1 MKRIIFLLILL
12 PIFSYGINLNHAISP
27 DGRNISGDNQITYT
41 RNELNKPLL
50 LTATDSLGI
59 PIGNL
64 PIKFICVSGPE
75 LIQLKDTVYTTDNFG
90 NVKYELRIPNSE
102 GRYIISAF
110 SKYKG
115 KSTSIDFKINAVKKG
130 WLVILI
136 IKILGGF
143 ALFLFGLKYSA
154 NGLKRYAGERLKH
167 FLWEYTSSPCKA
179 YLSGMGLTFL
189 LQSSTALSVMLV
201 SLANAGLISFT
212 QNIAVLLGAS
222 LGTTLTVQIL
232 AFNIYDYALLIVLG
246 GFILMNLKGRIHY
259 IGRGIFGFGIIFFA
273 ISIMSGAIFPIKNM
287 PWFTNMFISLQSHL
301 FLLFLISFIITAL
314 VHSSAL
320 TIGISILLAI
330 EQVLPINSAFII
342 VLGANLGTS
351 STALFASIPADPESK
366 RTAISN
372 FVFKLIMV
380 IAAYFALNFLAQVVS
395 ITSHNTARQIAN
407 FHTLINLIASI
418 LFLIISKPFAK
429 FIKLIIRDN
438 KNKPEMITKYLD
450 NSIIDTPEIA
460 IGHAQREI
468 IRTGDIIGK
477 MLKKSKKVIK
487 TYENGLRKR
496 IIANDDVVDNL
507 VDKITKYITEI
518 TKNEISDKMNNKGI
532 SFLYI
537 INEFENV
544 GDVISKTLMA
554 QMNKLIKGNL
564 CLSDEGKQDLLEFYG
579 FILETYS
586 MAMNSIITRDK
597 NLTDEL
603 IKRRALGGEKLNNY
617 HRRHLERIS
626 LDIKQT
632 IETSAIHLDMI
643 SAIERINYHFS
654 RIGLHIKDTL

>member
-12 PIFSYGINLNHAISP
+12 PIFSYGINLDYTISP
-27 DGRNISGDNQITYT
+27 DGRNISGDNQMTYT
-41 RNELNKPLL
+41 GNELNKPLL
-50 LTATDSLGI
+50 LTATDSLGD

-64 PIKFICVSGPE
+64 PIKFVCVSGPE
-75 LIQLKDTVYTTDNFG
+75 IVQLKDTVYTTDNFG
-90 NVKYELRIPNSE
+90 NVKLKLKIPNSE

-110 SKYKG
+110 TRYRG
-115 KSTSIDFKINAVKKG
+115 KSFSIYYTINAVKRG

-232 AFNIYDYALLIVLG
+232 AFNIYDYALLVVLG
-246 GFILMNLKGRIHY
+246 GFMLMNLKGKIHY

-273 ISIMSGAIFPIKNM
+273 ISIMSGAIFPVKNM
-287 PWFTNMFISLQSHL
+287 PWFTGMFTSLQSHL
-301 FLLFLISFIITAL
+301 FLLFLISFVITAL

-351 STALFASIPADPESK
+351 STALLASIPADPESK

-372 FVFKLIMV
+372 FIFKLIMV
-380 IAAYFALNFLAQVVS
+380 IAAYFALNFLAQIVFN
-395 ITSHNTARQIAN
+395 TSHNIARQIAN
-407 FHTLINLIASI
+407 FHTLINLIASV
-418 LFLIISKPFAK
+418 LFLIISKPFAT
-429 FIKLIIRDN
+429 FIKLIVKDSN
-438 KNKPEMITKYLD
+438 KKREMTTKYLD
-450 NSIIDTPEIA
+450 NSVIDTPEIA
-460 IGHAQREI
+460 IGHAQREV
-468 IRTGDIIGK
+468 IRTGDIVGK
-477 MLKKSKKVIK
+477 MLRKTKKVIE
-487 TYENGLRKR
+487 TYENGLRKW
-496 IIANDDVVDNL
+496 IIKKDDIVDDI

-518 TKNEISDKMNNKGI
+518 TKNEISDKINNKGI
-532 SFLYI
+532 SLLYI
-537 INEFENV
+537 VDEFENA
-544 GDVISKTLMA
+544 GDVISKTLMD

-564 CLSDEGKQDLLEFYG
+564 CLSNDGKQDLMEFYD

-586 MAMNSIITRDK
+586 MAMNAIITWDK

-654 RIGLHIKDTL
+654 RIGLHIRDTL